1 MFYDETSSLDQILY
15 DISRITTVVKIKEF
29 AKCWIDSLIG
39 NESIILLTIGP
50 FAKNEGLKFISG
62 IDGCLRN
69 KRI

>member
-1 MFYDETSSLDQILY
+1 MNQIIY
-15 DISRITTVVKIKEF
+15 DISRITTVVKIKRF

-39 NESIILLTIGP
+39 NKSIILPTIGP
-50 FAKNEGLKFISG
+50 FASNEGLKFISG